1 MAAVLACGPGA
12 VLSHRSA
19 AALHGLRRT
28 DRAGIDVT
36 VPGRRRV
43 RIDGIDVH
51 DSLTL
56 TDDDTTVVDNIPCTS
71 VARTVFDLANV
82 VPRRQVERALDQAE
96 VEQLLDL
103 RELEATLERNRHTR
117 AYRVLK
123 AILADYRIGPPTESE
138 LEEVMLAACRAAN
151 IAAARA
157 PGLHR
162 PRRRRA
168 GRSRRLRLARATP
181 DRRDRRR
188 PISPHPPRIRGGPPP
203 RSAPAARRLARDPDH
218 LAPAQAR
225 APPRH
230 GADRPRAQAGV
241 SSPTAASSRARET
254 SRCRSPSAE
263 ATSYAARRLKHFIC
277 PRRPTRLPNQRRH
290 LHARRGHTARP
301 TGTAAGRS
309 RR

>member
-43 RIDGIDVH
+43 GIDGIDVH
-51 DSLTL
+51 NSLTL
-56 TDDDTTVVDNIPCTS
+56 TDDDTTVVDNIPSTS

-103 RELEATLERNRHTR
+103 RKLEATLERNRHTR

-151 IAAARA
+151 TALPDRQVYID
-157 PGLHR
+157 PGDGEPAVRGDFVWREQRLIVETDGDRFHR
-162 PRRRRA
+162 TRRA
-168 GRSRRLRLARATP
+168 FEA
-181 DRRDRRR
+181 DRRR
-188 PISPHPPRIRGGPPP
+188 DQRLLLAGWRVIRVTW
-203 RSAPAARRLARDPDH
+203 RQLKHERRRVTALI
-218 LAPAQAR
+218 AR
-225 APPRH
+225 ALR
-230 GADRPRAQAGV
+230 QA
-241 SSPTAASSRARET
+241 
-254 SRCRSPSAE
+254 
-263 ATSYAARRLKHFIC
+263 
-277 PRRPTRLPNQRRH
+277 
-290 LHARRGHTARP
+290 
-301 TGTAAGRS
+301 
-309 RR
+309 